1 MATRGAC
8 GKEPGNEVDPR
19 AAPRALPGAHGL
31 RRFEQEFRQGP
42 AAATAGRLL
51 GDRPDRA
58 DVAPGGVDE
67 ERQPDD
73 VALDEGRDLQ
83 HRHED
88 PERCVTDPE
97 VLRDG
102 GPVLAREPLGLG
114 YAGLQGPDHG
124 ERRQGDDLLR
134 VPLRRREDAEGRRH
148 RRRRSER
155 PEDQREVADH
165 ERRLG
170 DPDAQTLSRA
180 DNPLVRAVGRAPV
193 TVRTK
198 LLVAFVGIAALLVAV
213 AVLGLR
219 VLGQSNARIES
230 LGTLQ
235 LRAATYQ
242 SLQTQAQQLRQL
254 LALRTAGDPSL
265 NTYLGT
271 SIAPTGHGWVR
282 VDQAIRASLSQLG
295 PATNESR
302 FGFAPPAEDRPRLAR
317 IRRDY
322 VRFGQ
327 ALDRI
332 LAADQVGAH
341 SKSKTLLTDAI
352 DADNDLS
359 LVTDQLAAAT
369 RAETEAVI
377 ARNRSAY
384 TSAGNLVVAGGV
396 ASGLLALGLGLVLS
410 WSVIGPIQRTGTRLA
425 EIAAG
430 DFSRHVEVPNRD
442 ELGELAANLN
452 RMNDELSRL
461 YEELETVSR
470 HKSEF
475 LANMSH
481 ELRTPLNAIIG
492 FSELLQM
499 QIAGE
504 LNEQQRG
511 YVDDVLE
518 SGQHLLALIND
529 ILYLSKVEAGAME
542 LDLSEV
548 SLRSTLESSLT
559 MQAERAARE
568 GVALGLSLDPEEITV
583 HADERKV
590 RQVVVNLLSNAVK
603 FTPAGGRV
611 DVAALARNGNVEVAV
626 SDTGPGIAPA
636 DQAQIFDEFWAG
648 RASEGTG
655 LGLP

>member
-1 MATRGAC
+1 
-8 GKEPGNEVDPR
+8 
-19 AAPRALPGAHGL
+19 
-31 RRFEQEFRQGP
+31 
-42 AAATAGRLL
+42 
-51 GDRPDRA
+51 
-58 DVAPGGVDE
+58 
-67 ERQPDD
+67 
-73 VALDEGRDLQ
+73 
-83 HRHED
+83 
-88 PERCVTDPE
+88 
-97 VLRDG
+97 
-102 GPVLAREPLGLG
+102 
-114 YAGLQGPDHG
+114 
-124 ERRQGDDLLR
+124 
-134 VPLRRREDAEGRRH
+134 
-148 RRRRSER
+148 
-155 PEDQREVADH
+155 VADH
-165 ERRLG
+165 ERRLRN
-170 DPDAQTLSRA
+170 PDAQTLSRA

-198 LLVAFVGIAALLVAV
+198 LLVAFAGIAALLVAV

-242 SLQTQAQQLRQL
+242 SIQTQAQQLRQL
-254 LALRTAGDPSL
+254 LAVRVAGDPSL

-271 SIAPTGHGWVR
+271 SVAPTGRGWVL
-282 VDQAIRASLSQLG
+282 VDKGIRASLSQLG

-302 FGFAPPAEDRPRLAR
+302 FGFTPPAEDRPRLAR

-322 VRFGQ
+322 VRFGE

-332 LAADQVGAH
+332 LAADQLGRH

-359 LVTDQLAAAT
+359 QVTDQLAAST
-369 RAETEAVI
+369 RTETEAVI
-377 ARNRSAY
+377 AQNRSAY
-384 TSAGNLVVAGGV
+384 TSSRNLFIAVGTGSV
-396 ASGLLALGLGLVLS
+396 LLALGLGLVLS

-430 DFSRHVEVPNRD
+430 DFSRHIEVTNRD

-452 RMNDELSRL
+452 RMNDELRRL
-461 YEELETVSR
+461 YEQLETVSR

-518 SGQHLLALIND
+518 SGLHLLALIND
-529 ILYLSKVEAGAME
+529 ILDLSKVEAGAME
-542 LDLSEV
+542 LDLAEV
-548 SLRSTLESSLT
+548 SLRTTLESSLM
-559 MQAERAARE
+559 MQAERAERE
-568 GVALGLSLDPEEITV
+568 GVALVLTLDPQEITV
-583 HADERKV
+583 RADERKV

-611 DVAALARNGNVEVAV
+611 DVVAATRNGTVEVAV
-626 SDTGPGIAPA
+626 SDTGPGISAE
-636 DQAQIFDEFWAG
+636 DQALIFDEFWSG
-648 RASEGTG
+648 RSTEGTG
-655 LGLP
+655 LGLPLSRRFIELHGGRLWVESDVGRGSTFRFTLPVGSEEIG